1 MDATYMSTDDWT
13 DTEDAVYTHNGI
25 LLSHKN
31 KQIQVSS
38 SEADEPRTCYTE
50 WNKSEREEQILN
62 INEYIWNLENGI
74 DESIGWEG
82 MEMQM

>member
-1 MDATYMSTDDWT
+1 MSTDDWT